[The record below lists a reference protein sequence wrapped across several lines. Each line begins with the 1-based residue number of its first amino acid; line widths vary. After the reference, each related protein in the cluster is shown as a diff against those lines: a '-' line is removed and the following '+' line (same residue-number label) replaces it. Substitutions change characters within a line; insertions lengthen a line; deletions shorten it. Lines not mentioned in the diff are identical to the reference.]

1 VIQNNNLLSKP
12 PTSTHLYNS
21 QSIENKTMAPPLEL
35 SIPSTILSTTDS
47 SKPYTLYNIT
57 LRLPLRTF
65 VVQKRYSD
73 FVTLHQSL
81 TSVVS
86 SPPPAPLPA
95 KSWFKSTASSPE
107 LTEERRKG
115 LEAYLRTIA
124 ENPDRRW
131 RETSAWRSFL
141 NLPSTGASSAS
152 SARKELVEANQ
163 RLGIGSNAGQV
174 ASDPGIWLDL
184 QREMKGQLHDARL
197 FLGRRD
203 AATTAQGQYEA
214 GANAKRCLVKAA
226 GLIGNLEEGLK
237 ILSEGEKRGEGGRVG
252 AGELRRRRDL
262 LGSAK
267 VEREGLEKLAVNL
280 AVKNQNVKGEGNG
293 GAAATAQD
301 KNALFGP
308 GVSRPSG
315 RVLGAP
321 VPETDKTRE
330 LDNEGVVQLQKQMMQ
345 DQDLDVE
352 ELGKIVRRQR
362 EMGLVIHGEL
372 ELQNEMLKRVDEDVD
387 RVGRKIDIA
396 KKRVNK
402 IS

>member
-1 VIQNNNLLSKP
+1 
-12 PTSTHLYNS
+12 
-21 QSIENKTMAPPLEL
+21 
-35 SIPSTILSTTDS
+35 
-47 SKPYTLYNIT
+47 
-57 LRLPLRTF
+57 
-65 VVQKRYSD
+65 
-73 FVTLHQSL
+73 
-81 TSVVS
+81 
-86 SPPPAPLPA
+86 
-95 KSWFKSTASSPE
+95 
-107 LTEERRKG
+107 
-115 LEAYLRTIA
+115 
-124 ENPDRRW
+124 
-131 RETSAWRSFL
+131 
-141 NLPSTGASSAS
+141 
-152 SARKELVEANQ
+152 
-163 RLGIGSNAGQV
+163 
-174 ASDPGIWLDL
+174 
-184 QREMKGQLHDARL
+184 L

>member
-1 VIQNNNLLSKP
+1 
-12 PTSTHLYNS
+12 
-21 QSIENKTMAPPLEL
+21 MAPPLEL
-35 SIPSTILSTTDS
+35 SIPSTILSSADS

-73 FVTLHQSL
+73 FVSLHQSL

-86 SPPPAPLPA
+86 SPPPVALPA

-115 LEAYLRTIA
+115 LEAYLRAIA

-163 RLGIGSNAGQV
+163 RLGSNAGVV
-174 ASDPGIWLDL
+174 ASDPGVWLDL
-184 QREMKGQLHDARL
+184 HREMKGQLHDARL

-203 AATTAQGQYEA
+203 GATTAQGQYEA

-237 ILSEGEKRGEGGRVG
+237 ILSEGEKRGEGGTRVG

-267 VEREGLEKLAVNL
+267 VEREGLEKLAVSL
-280 AVKNQNVKGEGNG
+280 AVKNQNGKGENT

-330 LDNEGVVQLQKQMMQ
+330 LDNEGVVQLQRQLMQ

-352 ELGKIVRRQR
+352 ELAKIVRRQR
-362 EMGLVIHGEL
+362 EMGLAISSEL

-387 RVGRKIDIA
+387 RVQGKISIA
-396 KKRVNK
+396 KKRIGK

>member
-1 VIQNNNLLSKP
+1 
-12 PTSTHLYNS
+12 
-21 QSIENKTMAPPLEL
+21 MAPPLEL
-35 SIPSTILSTTDS
+35 SIPSTILSSTDS

-73 FVTLHQSL
+73 FVSLHQSL
-81 TSVVS
+81 VSVVS

-115 LEAYLRTIA
+115 LESYLRAIA

-163 RLGIGSNAGQV
+163 RLGINAGQV
-174 ASDPGIWLDL
+174 ASDPGVWLDL
-184 QREMKGQLHDARL
+184 HREMKGQLHDARL

-203 AATTAQGQYEA
+203 GATTAQGQYEA

-237 ILSEGEKRGEGGRVG
+237 ILSESEKRGDGGSRVG

-267 VEREGLEKLAVNL
+267 VEREGLEKLAVSL
-280 AVKNQNVKGEGNG
+280 AVKNQNGKLDSG

-330 LDNEGVVQLQKQMMQ
+330 LDNEGVLQLQKQLMK
-345 DQDLDVE
+345 DQDVNVE
-352 ELGKIVRRQR
+352 ELSKIVRRQQD
-362 EMGLVIHGEL
+362 MGLAIQSEL
-372 ELQNEMLKRVDEDVD
+372 DLQNEMLKRVDEDVD
-387 RVGRKIDIA
+387 RVKGKIDIA
-396 KKRVNK
+396 KKRVGK

>member
-1 VIQNNNLLSKP
+1 MGPS
-12 PTSTHLYNS
+12 
-21 QSIENKTMAPPLEL
+21 LEL
-35 SIPSTILSTTDS
+35 SIPSTILSTADS

-57 LRLPLRTF
+57 LCLPLRTF

-73 FVTLHQSL
+73 FVSLHQSL
-81 TSVVS
+81 SSIIS

-115 LEAYLRTIA
+115 LEAYLRAIA

-141 NLPSTGASSAS
+141 NLPSTGVSSAS

-163 RLGIGSNAGQV
+163 RLGSNAGQL
-174 ASDPGIWLDL
+174 ASDPGVWLDL
-184 QREMKGQLHDARL
+184 HREMKGQLHDARL

-203 AATTAQGQYEA
+203 GATTAQGQYEA

-237 ILSEGEKRGEGGRVG
+237 ILSEGEKRGEGGSRVG

-267 VEREGLEKLAVNL
+267 VEREGLEKLAVSL
-280 AVKNQNVKGEGNG
+280 AVKGQNGKGENG
-293 GAAATAQD
+293 GAGATAQD

-321 VPETDKTRE
+321 VPETDKTRQ
-330 LDNEGVVQLQKQMMQ
+330 LDNEGVVQLQRQLMQ

-352 ELGKIVRRQR
+352 ELAKIVRRQR
-362 EMGLVIHGEL
+362 EMGLAIHGEL
-372 ELQNEMLKRVDEDVD
+372 ELQNEMLDRVDKDVD
-387 RVGRKIDIA
+387 RVKGKIDIA
-396 KKRVNK
+396 KKRVSK